1 MGDSGTPTA
10 STAIDTLDPDS
21 WGCQTLPH
29 GFARN
34 ESMFPA
40 IRLGYIWDPKTG
52 VHTPDGPTSGVH
64 PTSSGMSSTRHP
76 PAGTP
81 PDPSIDI
88 PCEPHHDHFWDPKL
102 GGPSDG

>member
-40 IRLGYIWDPKTG
+40 IRLGYIWDPKSAIGIPGWAHIRPGQACFRRCTQRW
-52 VHTPDGPTSGVH
+52 VRLRIHPLTSCASHTT
-64 PTSSGMSSTRHP
+64 
-76 PAGTP
+76 
-81 PDPSIDI
+81 II
-88 PCEPHHDHFWDPKL
+88 FWDPKS
-102 GGPSDG
+102 GGPAD